1 MARFS
6 ADDEAG
12 AQVRALGDALS
23 RLRRERGL
31 SQAEAGRRL
40 GMSSQGW
47 GLYEA
52 GRRSGLFRPDV
63 QRRLTAAL
71 DATPED
77 LALLVGEVPSPAAVS
92 GAASVPAGVAAQG
105 RGFEAAPPPTRCR
118 FRLET
123 DDLNPWAA
131 AGTVLEYV
139 PGRWPRRDQG
149 CILTLRDGSQKAR
162 LYVRSDDHELV
173 VRGAGA
179 LLSIEK
185 LSRAEVAS
193 VSAVCARLDD

>member
-1 MARFS
+1 
-6 ADDEAG
+6 
-12 AQVRALGDALS
+12 
-23 RLRRERGL
+23 
-31 SQAEAGRRL
+31 
-40 GMSSQGW
+40 MSSQGW

-52 GRRSGLFRPDV
+52 GKRSGLFRPDV

-71 DATPED
+71 GATPED
-77 LALLVGEVPSPAAVS
+77 LMLLLTDAPSSA
-92 GAASVPAGVAAQG
+92 
-105 RGFEAAPPPTRCR
+105 AAPTAPVPTGLAARGRSFDSGPPQARNH

-185 LSRAEVAS
+185 LPRAEVAS
-193 VSAVCARLDD
+193 VSAVVARLDD